1 MAVRRKKKEI
11 EVISDQLP
19 VISELEVKS
28 SKMGKW
34 GWIGLLFAVLCV
46 YWWKTNSWPIV
57 AVAGMKPI
65 WRHAVNQE
73 LYKQGGKSIV
83 DSLVTQRLVE
93 VELGKARVKISDQ
106 EVEGKLDEIKKGF
119 EKPEDF
125 EVALADRNMSLIDLK
140 KQIELQMGIEKLLSE
155 KIEVTASE
163 TAMIIKEMGTLLT
176 ATTEAEKQEEAKKII
191 LDQKL
196 QMEINTWIE
205 SIRSKGKVWWIG
217 RV

>member
-11 EVISDQLP
+11 EVVSDQLP

-73 LYKQGGKSIV
+73 LYKQGGKSVV

-155 KIEVTASE
+155 KIEVTASD